1 MNHRPAASMLPT
13 SMKSRTALPSGS
25 TLLIICAPL
34 CSPIRGRE
42 PSSHFSSRNLHKKKG
57 EGGEQTLKPNMIH
70 HGDGVARPSLQGRRT
85 WFDTSVLK
93 NFRMTMCFWL
103 SVVASDP
110 QLASPKWKFGCLPAG
125 VFADRTGLQI
135 KLDAVPGSMGVILA
149 ETDAAVSVGGWSFG
163 NGTVE
168 MQPSGWW
175 CVPVCQHMRM
185 RAWNIAMIYMNLRIY
200 TQMCTHL
207 TRL

>member
-1 MNHRPAASMLPT
+1 
-13 SMKSRTALPSGS
+13 
-25 TLLIICAPL
+25 
-34 CSPIRGRE
+34 
-42 PSSHFSSRNLHKKKG
+42 
-57 EGGEQTLKPNMIH
+57 MIH
-70 HGDGVARPSLQGRRT
+70 RCERRVARPCLQGRRT
-85 WFDTSVLK
+85 WIDTSVLQS
-93 NFRMTMCFWL
+93 FPMTMCFWL
-103 SVVASDP
+103 AVVASDEPGP
-110 QLASPKWKFGCLPAG
+110 QLASPRWEFGCLPAG

-175 CVPVCQHMRM
+175 CVPACQHMRM

-200 TQMCTHL
+200 TQMCTHS
-207 TRL
+207 TRLQVTQMH